1 MLEHG
6 GRTTRTVGRVLIH
19 IALLSTASGWQ
30 LPSNDEEAG
39 HLIFR
44 ALVLIGAA
52 TTFCADFTPHMT
64 RPSAPSKRAVT
75 YQPDVCPP
83 HWLPVLLAARPSHI
97 DDPAPRFDEEA
108 PPFEDDNELLS
119 MKRRMSETE
128 PGCADDDSVWACVS
142 SCHRKHRL
150 REPEHSQCRAK
161 CPTHCAPPT
170 PPPTSSSSRLP
181 PPPPPPCTN
190 LLEECKD
197 MCSQSNI
204 VCKSS
209 CAEKTQKKKKK
220 CKKKCRKDKKKCRRT
235 CGLCDPSLDSLQG

>member
-1 MLEHG
+1 MAVEHG

-19 IALLSTASGWQ
+19 IALLSTTSGWQ
-30 LPSNDEEAG
+30 LPSNDEVAG

-52 TTFCADFTPHMT
+52 TTFCAAFTPHMT
-64 RPSAPSKRAVT
+64 SPSAAIKRVVT
-75 YQPDVCPP
+75 DQPDVFPP

-97 DDPAPRFDEEA
+97 EKPAPRFDEEA

-128 PGCADDDSVWACVS
+128 PGCADDDTVWACVS
-142 SCHRKHRL
+142 SCLRMHRL
-150 REPEHSQCRAK
+150 SEPGHSQCRAK
-161 CPTHCAPPT
+161 CPTHCPPPT

-181 PPPPPPCTN
+181 PPPPPPPPPPCTN

-197 MCSQSNI
+197 MCSKSNI
-204 VCKSS
+204 ACKSS
-209 CAEKTQKKKKK
+209 CAKKTQKKKK

-235 CGLCDPSLDSLQG
+235 CGLCDP